1 MKARARARSAVGRTR
16 RRLDGVL
23 EGVGDGGGGG
33 VRRVEGPG
41 MGDRSRR
48 RRFEGPDGCGE
59 VRGGVDC
66 RVDVPGRP
74 PGGRGV
80 GVVEVAGTLRR
91 GASNSVAES
100 SSESSP
106 LGSVM
111 QIVNRK
117 IRNYFV

>member
-16 RRLDGVL
+16 RRLDGV

-41 MGDRSRR
+41 MGDGSRR
-48 RRFEGPDGCGE
+48 GRA
-59 VRGGVDC
+59 GVS
-66 RVDVPGRP
+66 GRP
-74 PGGRGV
+74 LEGCGV
-80 GVVEVAGTLRR
+80 GVVEVAGTLWR

-111 QIVNRK
+111 QIANRQ
-117 IRNYFV
+117 IRNYFVC